1 MVMFRGRRTFS
12 FLFRFGWREFFVLW
26 QRILICFCFVSA
38 RRDGPAL
45 FDTADW
51 GLIVGCIVMIPI
63 IHLLRHWCVFL
74 AAVYF
79 EEEVVVVVVG
89 LCLAFVAM
97 SL

>member
-1 MVMFRGRRTFS
+1 
-12 FLFRFGWREFFVLW
+12 
-26 QRILICFCFVSA
+26 
-38 RRDGPAL
+38 
-45 FDTADW
+45 
-51 GLIVGCIVMIPI
+51 
-63 IHLLRHWCVFL
+63 L